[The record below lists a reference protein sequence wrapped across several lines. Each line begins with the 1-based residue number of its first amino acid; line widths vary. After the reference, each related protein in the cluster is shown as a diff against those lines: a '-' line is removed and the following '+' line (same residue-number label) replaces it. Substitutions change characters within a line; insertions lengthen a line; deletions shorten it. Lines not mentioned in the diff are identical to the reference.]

1 MPTYTPART
10 PEDIHALSAMA
21 DHIWH
26 EFFPSI
32 LEEEQISYMVDKF
45 LSPSVL
51 NEQLKQ
57 GYEYYFLPRTI
68 NKIGLAL
75 SLFIPKKKRLFLSK
89 IYLYKEA
96 RGNGYASRM
105 LDFVASLAKDK
116 GLDAVYLTVNKYN
129 SAEKVY
135 AHKGYKTIDAVVTD
149 IGHGYV
155 MDDYIMELAV

>member
-1 MPTYTPART
+1 MALTYTPART

-51 NEQLKQ
+51 TEQLKQ
-57 GYEYYFLPRTI
+57 GYEYYFTEDDKQNRL
-68 NKIGLAL
+68 G
-75 SLFIPKKKRLFLSK
+75 FIVVHPEEKRLFLSK